1 MISTIQ
7 TSGVWNGGKITEDMY
22 AEMQG
27 AMIKSA
33 EGIASKAKQLVRVG
47 EDPSEHTNKAASK
60 TLQLRDTIRARGR
73 RKRSGLEGLA
83 RGIVSGIYETALPG
97 AWVFA
102 GDRARFVYWHWML
115 EFGTY
120 GNEAHPFM
128 RPAVD
133 SSFNAVLA
141 HAERA
146 GRRVLLKRRR
156 TRAAA
161 RRRRIEGLR
170 R

>member
-22 AEMQG
+22 TEMQG
-27 AMIKSA
+27 AMLESA
-33 EGIASKAKQLVRVG
+33 EVIANKARQLVPVG
-47 EDPSEHTNKAASK
+47 DLSKHTDPASP
-60 TLQLRDTIRARGR
+60 TLHLRDTIRARGR
-73 RKRSGLEGLA
+73 RKRSGFETLA
-83 RGIVSGIYETALPG
+83 RQIVSGIYETALPG

-102 GDRARFVYWHWML
+102 GDRDRFVYWHWMV

-120 GNEAHPFM
+120 GNPAHPFM

-133 SSFNAVLA
+133 SSFNAVQA
-141 HAERA
+141 HTERA

-161 RRRRIEGLR
+161 RRARIEGLER
-170 R
+170 

>member
-27 AMIKSA
+27 AMLTSA
-33 EGIASKAKQLVRVG
+33 KGIANRAKQLVPVG
-47 EDPSEHTNKAASK
+47 DLGAHPEKAADIH
-60 TLQLRDTIRARGR
+60 LRDTIRAVGR
-73 RKRSGLEGLA
+73 RKRSRLETLA

-102 GDRARFVYWHWML
+102 GFRRLGVYWAHWV

-120 GNEAHPFM
+120 SKPARPFL
-128 RPAVD
+128 RPAAD
-133 SSFNAVLA
+133 AGFNPTLA
-141 HAERA
+141 EADRA
-146 GRRVLLKRRR
+146 GRRVVNKRRR
-156 TRAAA
+156 TRVAA
-161 RRRRIEGLR
+161 RKAGIEGLR

>member
-1 MISTIQ
+1 MTKTIE
-7 TSGVWNGGKITEDMY
+7 TSGVWNGGEITKDMY
-22 AEMQG
+22 SEMQG
-27 AMIKSA
+27 AMLTSA
-33 EGIASKAKQLVRVG
+33 EGIAGKARQLVPVG
-47 EDPSEHTNKAASK
+47 DLSKHTSPANP
-60 TLQLRDTIRARGR
+60 TLHLRDTIRARAR

-83 RGIVSGIYETALPG
+83 RGIVSGQYETALPG

-102 GDRARFVYWHWML
+102 GDRNRFVYWHWMV

-120 GNEAHPFM
+120 GQPAHPFM

-133 SSFNAVLA
+133 SNFNAVQA
-141 HAERA
+141 HTERA

-161 RRRRIEGLR
+161 KRRRIEGLQG
-170 R
+170 